1 MYRTIICA
9 IGMGSRETA
18 RRLLHRASA
27 LLDEGGSI
35 VVVHVIENIPRHHL
49 TDLPEEFET
58 RAIADAEEKLA
69 CLCKEL
75 KIPAAVEVRIGVA
88 ASLIVS
94 AAKEK
99 SADLIL
105 LSSHVADIT
114 DYVFSSIVEK
124 VVRHAE
130 CSVLIDRRPHD
141 GHEGSMLRAADDAA
155 LL

>member
-18 RRLLHRASA
+18 KRLLRRAAA
-27 LLDEGGSI
+27 LVDEGGSI
-35 VVVHVIENIPRHHL
+35 VVMHVVENIPRRHL

-58 RAIADAEEKLA
+58 AAIAEAEKKLVS
-69 CLCKEL
+69 LCKEL
-75 KIPAAVEVRIGVA
+75 AIPATVEIRIGVA
-88 ASLIVS
+88 ASLLVS

-105 LSSHVADIT
+105 LSSHVTDIT

-124 VVRHAE
+124 VVRHAA
-130 CSVLIDRRPHD
+130 CSVLIDRRP
-141 GHEGSMLRAADDAA
+141 GQIEEDAT
-155 LL
+155 LF